1 MFTLIITAGY
11 VSQTPTAI
19 FFKSIIKGKVRT
31 KEGFVLIIII
41 IIITLSVVRVY
52 STV

>member
-1 MFTLIITAGY
+1 MFTLTAGY

-41 IIITLSVVRVY
+41 MILSVIRVY
-52 STV
+52 NTV